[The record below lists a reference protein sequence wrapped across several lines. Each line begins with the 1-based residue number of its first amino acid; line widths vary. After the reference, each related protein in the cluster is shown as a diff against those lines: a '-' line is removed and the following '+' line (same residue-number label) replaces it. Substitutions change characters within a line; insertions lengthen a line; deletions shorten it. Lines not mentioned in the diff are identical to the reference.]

1 MRKPNPSAP
10 SWSTLRVSSGTKTVK
25 LNTKRLTTST
35 RLSIKAIRG
44 VPSA

>member
-10 SWSTLRVSSGTKTVK
+10 SRSTLRVSSGTKTVK